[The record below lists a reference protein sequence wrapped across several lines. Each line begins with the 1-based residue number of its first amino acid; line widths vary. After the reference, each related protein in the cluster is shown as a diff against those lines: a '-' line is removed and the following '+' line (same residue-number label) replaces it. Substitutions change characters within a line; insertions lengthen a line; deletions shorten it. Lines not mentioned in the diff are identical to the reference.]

1 MFCIE
6 VIPLKSKKSSYDKL
20 FIFIILIMVSVN
32 LLIGIAAITVSSSF
46 YKSSKLNDLQS
57 IGDLFTKSMQKDY
70 SDTHD
75 TRSANIKKLHEVF
88 SHEYHLM
95 IYIYDEDGNCVLSD
109 ADYNKEPKKVVK
121 NALKISEAELDR
133 LSAKDFLNLETKN
146 ISADEPYM
154 LYGTCFFLKGE
165 NDLVPTRMFAKFY
178 TKSNDINSFS
188 VKMTIVYALICAV
201 SIFIQLFVIRHKFNK
216 LSNYE
221 NDFKRI
227 CEQYARRDFSEKIPT
242 DVPYTTPEIAEYVNT
257 VAADVAKSEETS
269 KTFIANVSH
278 ELRTPITTIGGFVD
292 GILDGTIPKS
302 KQNEYL
308 VLVSKEIKR
317 LRILISSML
326 NMSRFE
332 TGTLMPNF
340 RDVNLTEIVIQT
352 VLMFEKKIEDKHLE
366 VEGLGSDR
374 MTCEVDA
381 DLIQQVVYNLVE
393 NAVKFV
399 NDGGILSFRFER
411 SVTGMCTIGI
421 KNTGEGLKNTEI
433 TQVFDRFYKT
443 DSSRGKDTTGLG
455 LGLAISRKIVH
466 LHHGHIVV
474 KSVVGEY
481 TEFLI
486 QLPEKQPQR
495 KG

>member
-1 MFCIE
+1 M
-6 VIPLKSKKSSYDKL
+6 KGRKSSYDKL
-20 FIFIILIMVSVN
+20 FVFLTVIILSVN
-32 LLIGIAAITVSSSF
+32 VILGIVAITVSSAL
-46 YKSSKLNDLQS
+46 YKSTKLDELQK
-57 IGDLFTKSMQKDY
+57 IGDLFTDCMKDSY
-70 SDTHD
+70 YETMN
-75 TRSANIKKLHEVF
+75 TRSTIIKSLHKRF
-88 SHEYHLM
+88 SSKYHLI
-95 IYIYDEDGNCVLSD
+95 IYIYDENGNCVLSD
-109 ADYNKEPKKVVK
+109 ADYEEKPKTVVK
-121 NALKISEAELDR
+121 NSEKISPAELER
-133 LSAKDFLNLETKN
+133 LEKDYLALETRS
-146 ISADEPYM
+146 ISANEPYM
-154 LYGTCFFLKGE
+154 LYGTSFWLKGQ
-165 NDLVPTRMFAKFY
+165 NDVYSDKMYAKFY
-178 TKSNDINSFS
+178 TNSNAVNSFTF
-188 VKMTIVYALICAV
+188 KMAV
-201 SIFIQLFVIRHKFNK
+201 FYTLFCLLNIFIQILVLNRRIKK
-216 LSNYE
+216 LSWYE
-221 NDFKRI
+221 K
-227 CEQYARRDFSEKIPT
+227 RDFSESIPAN
-242 DVPYTTPEIAEYVNT
+242 DPYITPEIAEYVNT

-292 GILDGTIPKS
+292 GILDGTIPKTRQ
-302 KQNEYL
+302 KEYL

-332 TGTLMPNF
+332 TGTLRPNF
-340 RDVNLTEIVIQT
+340 RDVNLTDIVIQT

-374 MTCEVDA
+374 MSAEVDP

-411 SVTGMCTIGI
+411 SINGSCTIGI
-421 KNTGEGLKNTEI
+421 RNTGEGLKNDEI
-433 TQVFDRFYKT
+433 QQVFDRFYKT

-474 KSVVGEY
+474 KSIYGEY

-486 QLPEKQPQR
+486 QLPEKQPR
-495 KG
+495 KKG

>member
-20 FIFIILIMVSVN
+20 FIFLVLIMLSIN
-32 LLIGIAAITVSSSF
+32 LLNGIAAITVSSSL
-46 YKSSKLNDLQS
+46 YKSAKLQDLQS

-70 SDTHD
+70 ADTRD
-75 TRSANIKKLHEVF
+75 TRSQNIKRLHEVF

-95 IYIYDEDGNCVLSD
+95 IYIYDEHGNCVLSD
-109 ADYNKEPKKVVK
+109 ADYNEEPKKVVK
-121 NALKISEAELDR
+121 NTAKISEAELER
-133 LSAKDFLNLETKN
+133 LSSKDVLNLETKN

-165 NDLVPTRMFAKFY
+165 GDLVPTRMFVKFY
-178 TKSNDINSFS
+178 TKSDGINSFS
-188 VKMTIVYALICAV
+188 VKITIIYSLICAL
-201 SIFIQLFVIRHKFNK
+201 SIFIQLFIIKHKFNK

-227 CEQYARRDFSEKIPT
+227 SEQYARRDFSEKIPT
-242 DVPYTTPEIAEYVNT
+242 DVPYTTPEIAEFVNT

-292 GILDGTIPKS
+292 GILDGTIPKT

-381 DLIQQVVYNLVE
+381 DLVQQVVYNLVE

-411 SVTGMCTIGI
+411 SVNGMCTIGI

-486 QLPEKQPQR
+486 QLPEKQPKR

>member
-1 MFCIE
+1 
-6 VIPLKSKKSSYDKL
+6 
-20 FIFIILIMVSVN
+20 
-32 LLIGIAAITVSSSF
+32 
-46 YKSSKLNDLQS
+46 
-57 IGDLFTKSMQKDY
+57 
-70 SDTHD
+70 
-75 TRSANIKKLHEVF
+75 
-88 SHEYHLM
+88 
-95 IYIYDEDGNCVLSD
+95 
-109 ADYNKEPKKVVK
+109 
-121 NALKISEAELDR
+121 
-133 LSAKDFLNLETKN
+133 
-146 ISADEPYM
+146 
-154 LYGTCFFLKGE
+154 
-165 NDLVPTRMFAKFY
+165 MFAKFY

-227 CEQYARRDFSEKIPT
+227 SEQYARRDFSEKIPT

>member
-165 NDLVPTRMFAKFY
+165 DDLVPTRMFAKFY

-227 CEQYARRDFSEKIPT
+227 SEQYARRDFSEKIPT

-257 VAADVAKSEETS
+257 VAEDVAKSEETS

>member
-1 MFCIE
+1 
-6 VIPLKSKKSSYDKL
+6 
-20 FIFIILIMVSVN
+20 
-32 LLIGIAAITVSSSF
+32 
-46 YKSSKLNDLQS
+46 
-57 IGDLFTKSMQKDY
+57 
-70 SDTHD
+70 
-75 TRSANIKKLHEVF
+75 
-88 SHEYHLM
+88 M

-109 ADYNKEPKKVVK
+109 ADYNEEPKKVVK
-121 NALKISEAELDR
+121 NTSKISEAELER
-133 LSAKDFLNLETKN
+133 LSANDFLNLETKN
-146 ISADEPYM
+146 ISADQPYM

-178 TKSNDINSFS
+178 TKSDDINSFS
-188 VKMTIVYALICAV
+188 VKLTLVYALICAL

-227 CEQYARRDFSEKIPT
+227 SEQYARRDFSEKIPT

-292 GILDGTIPKS
+292 GILDGTIPKT

-486 QLPEKQPQR
+486 QLPEKQPKR

>member
-1 MFCIE
+1 
-6 VIPLKSKKSSYDKL
+6 
-20 FIFIILIMVSVN
+20 
-32 LLIGIAAITVSSSF
+32 
-46 YKSSKLNDLQS
+46 
-57 IGDLFTKSMQKDY
+57 
-70 SDTHD
+70 
-75 TRSANIKKLHEVF
+75 
-88 SHEYHLM
+88 M

-165 NDLVPTRMFAKFY
+165 DDLVPTRMFAKFY

-227 CEQYARRDFSEKIPT
+227 SEQYARRDFSEKIPT

>member
-1 MFCIE
+1 M
-6 VIPLKSKKSSYDKL
+6 IPLKSKKSSYDKL
-20 FIFIILIMVSVN
+20 FIFLVLIMLSVN
-32 LLIGIAAITVSSSF
+32 ILIGIAAITVSSSL
-46 YKSSKLNDLQS
+46 YKTSKLRDLQS
-57 IGDLFTKSMQKDY
+57 IGDLFTKSMQKDFAE
-70 SDTHD
+70 TRD
-75 TRSANIKKLHEVF
+75 TRSANIKRLHEVF

-95 IYIYDEDGNCVLSD
+95 IYIYDENGNCVLSD
-109 ADYNKEPKKVVK
+109 ADYNEEPKKVVK
-121 NALKISEAELDR
+121 NSSKISETELER
-133 LSAKDFLNLETKN
+133 LSSKDFLNLETKN

-154 LYGTCFFLKGE
+154 LYGTCFFLKAE
-165 NDLVPTRMFAKFY
+165 NDLVPTRMFAKLY
-178 TKSNDINSFS
+178 TKSDDINSFS
-188 VKMTIVYALICAV
+188 VKITIIYSLICAL
-201 SIFIQLFVIRHKFNK
+201 SILIQLFVIRHKFKK

-221 NDFKRI
+221 NEFKRI
-227 CEQYARRDFSEKIPT
+227 SEQYARRDFSEKIPT
-242 DVPYTTPEIAEYVNT
+242 DVPYTTPEIADYVNA

-292 GILDGTIPKS
+292 GILDGTIPKT

-332 TGTLMPNF
+332 TGTLRPNF

-474 KSVVGEY
+474 KSVYGEY

-486 QLPEKQPQR
+486 QLPEKQPKR

>member
-1 MFCIE
+1 
-6 VIPLKSKKSSYDKL
+6 
-20 FIFIILIMVSVN
+20 MVSVN

-88 SHEYHLM
+88 SHKYHLM

-165 NDLVPTRMFAKFY
+165 DDLVPTRMFAKFY

-227 CEQYARRDFSEKIPT
+227 SEQYARRDFSEKIPT

>member
-1 MFCIE
+1 M
-6 VIPLKSKKSSYDKL
+6 IPLKSKKSSYDKL
-20 FIFIILIMVSVN
+20 FIFLVLIMLSIN
-32 LLIGIAAITVSSSF
+32 LLIGIAAITVSSSL
-46 YKSSKLNDLQS
+46 YKSAKLQDLQS

-70 SDTHD
+70 ADTRD
-75 TRSANIKKLHEVF
+75 TRSQNIKRLHEVF

-95 IYIYDEDGNCVLSD
+95 IYIYDEHGNCVLSD
-109 ADYNKEPKKVVK
+109 ADYNDEPKKVVK
-121 NALKISEAELDR
+121 NTAKISEAELER
-133 LSAKDFLNLETKN
+133 LSSKDVLNLETKN

-165 NDLVPTRMFAKFY
+165 GDLVPTRMFAKFY
-178 TKSNDINSFS
+178 TKSDGINSFS
-188 VKMTIVYALICAV
+188 VKITIIYALICAL
-201 SIFIQLFVIRHKFNK
+201 SIFIQLFIIKHKFNK

-227 CEQYARRDFSEKIPT
+227 SEQYARRDFSEKIPT
-242 DVPYTTPEIAEYVNT
+242 DVPYTTPEIAEFVNT

-292 GILDGTIPKS
+292 GILDGTIPKT

-381 DLIQQVVYNLVE
+381 DLVQQVVYNLVE

-411 SVTGMCTIGI
+411 SVNGMCTIGI

-474 KSVVGEY
+474 KSVYGEY

-486 QLPEKQPQR
+486 QLPEKQPKR

>member
-1 MFCIE
+1 
-6 VIPLKSKKSSYDKL
+6 
-20 FIFIILIMVSVN
+20 MVSVN

-165 NDLVPTRMFAKFY
+165 DDLVPTRMFAKFY

-227 CEQYARRDFSEKIPT
+227 SEQYARRDFSEKIPT

-374 MTCEVDA
+374 MTCEVDS

-421 KNTGEGLKNTEI
+421 KNTGEGLKNDEI

-474 KSVVGEY
+474 KSVYGEY

-486 QLPEKQPQR
+486 QLPEKQPKR

>member
-20 FIFIILIMVSVN
+20 FIFLVLIMLSIN
-32 LLIGIAAITVSSSF
+32 ILIGIAAITVSSSL
-46 YKSSKLNDLQS
+46 YKSVKLRDLQS
-57 IGDLFTKSMQKDY
+57 IGDLFTKSMQRDY
-70 SDTHD
+70 TDTHD
-75 TRSANIKKLHEVF
+75 TRSVNIKRLHEVF
-88 SHEYHLM
+88 SREYHLM
-95 IYIYDEDGNCVLSD
+95 IYIYDENGNCVLSD
-109 ADYNKEPKKVVK
+109 ADYNEEPKKVVK
-121 NALKISEAELDR
+121 NALKISESELEK
-133 LSAKDFLNLETKN
+133 LSSKDFLDLETKN

-178 TKSNDINSFS
+178 TKSDDINSFS
-188 VKMTIVYALICAV
+188 VKITIIYSLICAL
-201 SIFIQLFVIRHKFNK
+201 SIFIQLFIIKHKFNK

-221 NDFKRI
+221 NEFKRI
-227 CEQYARRDFSEKIPT
+227 SEQYARRDFSEKIPT
-242 DVPYTTPEIAEYVNT
+242 DVPYTTPEIADYVNS

-292 GILDGTIPKS
+292 GILDGTIPKT

-332 TGTLMPNF
+332 TGTLRPNF

-399 NDGGILSFRFER
+399 NEGGILSFRFER

-486 QLPEKQPQR
+486 QLPEKQPKR

>member
-1 MFCIE
+1 M
-6 VIPLKSKKSSYDKL
+6 KSKKSSYDKL

-227 CEQYARRDFSEKIPT
+227 SEQYARRDFSEKIPT

>member
-1 MFCIE
+1 M
-6 VIPLKSKKSSYDKL
+6 
-20 FIFIILIMVSVN
+20 
-32 LLIGIAAITVSSSF
+32 
-46 YKSSKLNDLQS
+46 QS

-165 NDLVPTRMFAKFY
+165 DDLVPTRMFAKFY

-227 CEQYARRDFSEKIPT
+227 SEQYARRDFSEKIPT